1 MRIAERVRT
10 LPPYLFAAIERQI
23 AERKAAG
30 VDVIS
35 LGIGDPDLPTPP
47 HIVAALTEGAAD
59 PATHQYPSN
68 QGELAFREAVASEL
82 GVPVLDEAALVR
94 VIATGRPPADGA
106 AS

>member
-30 VDVIS
+30 IDVIS

-47 HIVAALTEGAAD
+47 HIVAALAAGRRGPGD
-59 PATHQYPSN
+59 AP
-68 QGELAFREAVASEL
+68 
-82 GVPVLDEAALVR
+82 VPEQP
-94 VIATGRPPADGA
+94 GRARLP
-106 AS
+106 